1 MIPYTPPTHKKD
13 GFNCPHC
20 GAFAHQSWNPT
31 LRNVPQGFSVIEKL
45 DVAYCQRCHKY
56 SCWQEGKMI
65 YPIVGAG
72 PIPNPDLSE
81 DVKRDY
87 EETRSI
93 ASLSPRGAAA
103 LLRLV
108 IQKVCKEL
116 GEKGEDTNED
126 IASLVKKG
134 LSQKIQKALD
144 SVRVIGNE
152 AVHPGQMDLR
162 DDADAASKLFGLVN
176 LIADA
181 MISQPKQVDKIYE
194 GLPES
199 KREAIEKRDAKSRQS

>member
-1 MIPYTPPTHKKD
+1 
-13 GFNCPHC
+13 
-20 GAFAHQSWNPT
+20 
-31 LRNVPQGFSVIEKL
+31 
-45 DVAYCQRCHKY
+45 
-56 SCWQEGKMI
+56 MI
-65 YPIVGAG
+65 YPVVGAA

-87 EETRSI
+87 EEARSI

-103 LLRLV
+103 LLRLA
-108 IQKVCKEL
+108 IQKVCMEL
-116 GEKGEDTNED
+116 GEKGEDLNND
-126 IASLVKKG
+126 IAGLVKKG
-134 LSQKIQKALD
+134 LNPKIQKALD

>member
-20 GAFAHQSWNPT
+20 GAFAHQSWSPT
-31 LRNVPQGFSVIEKL
+31 LRDAPQESGYLLVEKL
-45 DVAYCQRCHKY
+45 DVAYCQHCQKY
-56 SCWQEGKMI
+56 SCWQDGKMI
-65 YPIVGAG
+65 YPVVGTA
-72 PIPNPDLSE
+72 PIPNPDLPG

-87 EETRSI
+87 EEARSI

-103 LLRLV
+103 LLRLA
-108 IQKVCKEL
+108 IQKLCRGL
-116 GEKGEDTNED
+116 GEKGEDLNDD

-134 LSQKIQKALD
+134 LHGKVQKALD
-144 SVRVIGNE
+144 SVRVIGTE

-162 DDADAASKLFGLVN
+162 DDADTAGRLFGLLNVV
-176 LIADA
+176 ADA
-181 MISQPKQVDKIYE
+181 MISQPKHVDEIYE

-199 KREAIEKRDAKSRQS
+199 KRKAIESRDAKD